1 MALSKNIAG
10 LIRAPVGNNLENRLH
25 DVENTKRNFAATGHY
40 KRPVENGY
48 IDRELDDAIFTFQRE
63 NDLKVDGRMNPGG
76 ETETALVS
84 TLMKLPKA
92 LPTIEEKQTGIR
104 QASLAALPLL
114 GRLAVMLGLPA
125 VAAAEWWKNQTAET
139 RESVLEDMED
149 SPTQSGQDDSDPNEH
164 CMDEYENDI
173 NTCKEV
179 GVRYSQR
186 EKRACEETAA
196 VRMSQCLR
204 NMPESDRRKPQTK
217 F

>member
-1 MALSKNIAG
+1 MSISKNIAG
-10 LIRAPVGNNLENRLH
+10 LIRAPVGNNLENRLR

-104 QASLAALPLL
+104 QASLAALPLF

-125 VAAAEWWKNQTAET
+125 MAAAEWWKNQTAET
-139 RESVLEDMED
+139 RESVLEDMEE
-149 SPTQSGQDDSDPNEH
+149 SPTQSGQDDPDPGAKCENIYEDD
-164 CMDEYENDI
+164 MDRCKLVGIEY
-173 NTCKEV
+173 
-179 GVRYSQR
+179 GPRF
-186 EKRACEETAA
+186 KRACQETAA
-196 VRMSQCLR
+196 TRLSQCLR
-204 NMPESDRRKPQTK
+204 GMPEKDRRKPQIEY
-217 F
+217 

>member
-10 LIRAPVGNNLENRLH
+10 LIRAPVGNNLENRLR
-25 DVENTKRNFAATGHY
+25 DVENTKRNFVATGHY
-40 KRPVENGY
+40 KRAVENGY

-76 ETETALVS
+76 ETEATLIS
-84 TLMKLPKA
+84 TLMKLPKPA
-92 LPTIEEKQTGIR
+92 PNEEEKQTGIR
-104 QASLAALPLL
+104 QASAAALFP
-114 GRLAVMLGLPA
+114 RLAMMLGMSA
-125 VAAAEWWKNQTAET
+125 AAAAEWWRKQTGET

-149 SPTQSGQDDSDPNEH
+149 SPAQSGQDNPDPNEH
-164 CMDEYENDI
+164 CMDEYERDMD
-173 NTCKEV
+173 TCKEV
-179 GVRYSQR
+179 GVRYGQR